1 MQNAVF
7 MSRIQYFSIIQLQFW
22 LRRVRRYIKSYFA
35 FCCHL
40 DKLNPTYY
48 YMPCEALQIFIF
60 SWLTIFVIINHYLT
74 FEKFDVVC
82 CIWISIS
89 YWLSILYSN
98 NDEYLLR
105 HVFQSMSTLPVWC
118 GKETKMMKKSVRD
131 IKLM

>member
-1 MQNAVF
+1 MITLMQNAVF

-48 YMPCEALQIFIF
+48 YMPCEPFQMDICFIIKYF
-60 SWLTIFVIINHYLT
+60 CDNRLS
-74 FEKFDVVC
+74 FDVLC
-82 CIWISIS
+82 CIWLNIS
-89 YWLSILYSN
+89 YWWSILYSN
-98 NDEYLLR
+98 NDKYLLMP
-105 HVFQSMSTLPVWC
+105 VFQSMSTLPVWC
-118 GKETKMMKKSVRD
+118 EKETKMMNKSVRD